1 MAPSVTARAARNT
14 RRTGT
19 ESANRVD
26 SKLNVLADKTNHMA
40 LRRSKRNVASPQ
52 PILGSGQKPCIYK
65 VGNTAE
71 NQDLPPEERLAL
83 YTFEID
89 DCDPP
94 AKKSKHKRNVRRRI
108 KSDISDT
115 MDDEYI
121 PTTNVSKC
129 LRPGTRIVTRQK
141 KHLNTSITKMVLKKE
156 INGPVAG
163 STLKCLNTGVP
174 HQENLTLQRE
184 DTVSVTC
191 SSVKYL
197 SPGPSLSPGLSPSHR
212 QTATENKENVPAVDT
227 GSTCQVAD
235 VNHNERKSLVTE
247 NNVTISATAD
257 RSVTARQKRSIC
269 TNLADDSEL
278 NLSVAESE
286 PGQVSSSSRSS
297 LFISPVVRRFS
308 QCVTMRRQGKSK
320 DPRGIQSV
328 EDFTIDNYFGFDEE
342 SEDDLNFSLSEVKV
356 APSVKPVMSVPF
368 AVSSTPNPK
377 PSFTRPEIKPMR
389 LVQGRT
395 WARTACSSVQSAVL
409 PTAASVSV
417 PKLLAPDTTLPD
429 TVEAA
434 HNPSPSICTDE
445 DVPVPH
451 FMKVSHTNTHTHRVP
466 GSLNG
471 AHPYTILR
479 RITTHRSRMVRIYD
493 GGPIIL

>member
-1 MAPSVTARAARNT
+1 
-14 RRTGT
+14 
-19 ESANRVD
+19 
-26 SKLNVLADKTNHMA
+26 MA
-40 LRRSKRNVASPQ
+40 LWRSKRNMASPQ

-89 DCDPP
+89 EYDSP
-94 AKKSKHKRNVRRRI
+94 AKKSRHKRKVRRRI

-141 KHLNTSITKMVLKKE
+141 KNLTTSVTKMVLEKE

-163 STLKCLNTGVP
+163 STLKCLNTGVS
-174 HQENLTLQRE
+174 HQENLTLQKE

-191 SSVKYL
+191 SSVKCL
-197 SPGPSLSPGLSPSHR
+197 SPGVSYCDSDSHR
-212 QTATENKENVPAVDT
+212 QMATENKENVPAVDT
-227 GSTCQVAD
+227 GSTYQVAD
-235 VNHNERKSLVTE
+235 ANHNERKSLMTE
-247 NNVTISATAD
+247 NKAVISATAD
-257 RSVTARQKRSIC
+257 RSVTARQTRSIC

-278 NLSVAESE
+278 NFSVAESE
-286 PGQVSSSSRSS
+286 PGQVSSSGRSS

-328 EDFTIDNYFGFDEE
+328 EDFTVDNYFGFDEE

-368 AVSSTPNPK
+368 AISSTPNPK

-389 LVQGRT
+389 LVQGR
-395 WARTACSSVQSAVL
+395 ARTRTAYSSVQSAVL

-417 PKLLAPDTTLPD
+417 PKLLAPDTTVPD

-434 HNPSPSICTDE
+434 HSPSPSICTDE
-445 DVPVPH
+445 DVLVPH
-451 FMKVSHTNTHTHRVP
+451 FMKVSRTYRDCRVT
-466 GSLNG
+466 SL
-471 AHPYTILR
+471 
-479 RITTHRSRMVRIYD
+479 
-493 GGPIIL
+493 GPTPTQSCAA